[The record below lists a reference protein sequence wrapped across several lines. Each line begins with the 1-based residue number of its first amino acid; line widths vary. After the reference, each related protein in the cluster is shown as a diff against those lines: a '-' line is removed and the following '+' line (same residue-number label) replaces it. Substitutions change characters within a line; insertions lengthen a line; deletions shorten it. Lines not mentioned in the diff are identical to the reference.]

1 MAAPTKNGQGAGALP
16 MEETEGK
23 AGGDVSIRR
32 IEIINVVLILAAVL
46 AAFEFWTRDGA
57 IGIFLGGTL
66 SAASFRIIAAVIRA
80 VLGKGVTGF
89 WPVFTY
95 WLKYLLMM
103 GMVGILVLIYRI
115 DAMGL
120 LIGLSVIV
128 PSIFAE
134 AAIKLAFGK

>member
-1 MAAPTKNGQGAGALP
+1 
-16 MEETEGK
+16 
-23 AGGDVSIRR
+23 
-32 IEIINVVLILAAVL
+32 
-46 AAFEFWTRDGA
+46 
-57 IGIFLGGTL
+57 
-66 SAASFRIIAAVIRA
+66 
-80 VLGKGVTGF
+80 
-89 WPVFTY
+89 
-95 WLKYLLMM
+95 MM